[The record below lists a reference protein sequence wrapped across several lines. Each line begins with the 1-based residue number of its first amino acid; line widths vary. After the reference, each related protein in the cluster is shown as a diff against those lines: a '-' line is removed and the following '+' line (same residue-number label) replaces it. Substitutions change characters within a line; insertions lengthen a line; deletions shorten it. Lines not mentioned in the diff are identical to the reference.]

1 MTMRTSSRHRATRL
15 IFFAWFIAGALF
27 SQAAATWAQT
37 AAPTEDPKLAAADK
51 DGCIRNLKLIY
62 EAIQAYRVDH
72 KDLPNWLSDL
82 VPQYIS
88 DANVLICP
96 ACKRTGQSET
106 SALADPKIPSSYFF
120 EFCPVPLDK
129 SVPVDEHARTHRDWK
144 RRQMG
149 LVGSAVPLVRCR
161 HHDTVLNL
169 AFDGTV
175 YESSVMWEEL
185 LTNRVN
191 LADLAPAKIFAS
203 DPKPV
208 ASGKGG
214 RPVTLTFPRRSPD
227 TKQALL
233 DLTPYYNAMLT
244 ESWHGGSKNDLAS
257 LPTGEQ
263 TLAGTQFDV
272 RGIIQ
277 LASKSDSSKR
287 FPPQVK
293 GIKVHQKCEHLEF
306 LHGVGFGTATDD
318 GKRVGT
324 YIVHFATNQMQ
335 LEIPIYYG
343 RDVRNWHTL
352 AEEKPASKELTV
364 AWTGANAM
372 SRSANNTIRLFK
384 TTWTNVVPALEIESI
399 DYVSAMG
406 QPAPFLIAITAE

>member
-1 MTMRTSSRHRATRL
+1 MKRRVVRL
-15 IFFAWFIAGALF
+15 SLFAFIAMAMLF
-27 SQAAATWAQT
+27 PQAIMTRAQT
-37 AAPTEDPKLAAADK
+37 NAPAPEEDPKLAAEDK

-62 EAIQAYRVDH
+62 QAIQAYRVDH

-96 ACKRTGQSET
+96 VCKRTGQAET
-106 SALADPKIPSSYFF
+106 SVLSDPKIPSSYFF

-129 SVPVDEHARTHRDWK
+129 SAPADEHGRTHRDWK

-149 LVGSAVPLVRCR
+149 LVGSVVPLVRCR

-175 YESSVMWEEL
+175 YESPVMWEEL

-191 LADLAPAKIFAS
+191 MADLTPAKLFTG
-203 DPKPV
+203 DPKPSPP
-208 ASGKGG
+208 ARGS
-214 RPVTLTFPRRSPD
+214 RQSPTLSFPHRAPA
-227 TKQALL
+227 TKSALL

-263 TLAGTQFDV
+263 TLAGTAFDV

-277 LASKSDSSKR
+277 LAGKAEASKR
-287 FPPQVK
+287 FPAQIR
-293 GIKVHQKCEHLEF
+293 GIKVHQKCERLEF
-306 LHGVGFGTATDD
+306 LHGVGFGAVTDE
-318 GKRVGT
+318 GRRVGT

-352 AEEKPASKELTV
+352 AEEKPAPKELTV
-364 AWTGANAM
+364 AWTGANGMTQA
-372 SRSANNTIRLFK
+372 ANNTIRLFK
-384 TTWTNVVPALEIESI
+384 TTWVNVAPGVEIESI